1 MSVRKFFSGTLKI
14 TFYPKFNVS
23 EVKSFMNFK
32 CEQDQGYI
40 ANNLKNINN

>member
-14 TFYPKFNVS
+14 TFYSKFNVS

-40 ANNLKNINN
+40 ANN